1 MSSPGGQK
9 KGMVILTSEPD
20 SGSFIAMKA
29 FDQFAF
35 RGACRHGTKSTR
47 PAVWRR
53 AAAVI
58 AAGAVCASV
67 GCVRVKVDPIHVT
80 MDVNVKVDK
89 ALDTFF
95 DDLDAKAA
103 TSNAPAFKP
112 AEKGALP

>member
-1 MSSPGGQK
+1 MSSPGGQQ

-20 SGSFIAMKA
+20 SGSFLAMKA
-29 FDQFAF
+29 FGKFVF
-35 RGACRHGTKSTR
+35 RGACRQGAKSTR

-53 AAAVI
+53 AAAVL
-58 AAGAVCASV
+58 AAVALCASY

-103 TSNAPAFKP
+103 TSNAPALKP
-112 AEKGALP
+112 AEKGSLP